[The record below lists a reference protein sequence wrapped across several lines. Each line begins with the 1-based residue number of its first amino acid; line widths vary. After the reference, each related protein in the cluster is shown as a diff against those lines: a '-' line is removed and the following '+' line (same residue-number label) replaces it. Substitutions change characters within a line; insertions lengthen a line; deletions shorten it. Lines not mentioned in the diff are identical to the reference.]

1 MDHKSVHD
9 YLQSKPATFI
19 TQPFAQDTDVYKVQ
33 HKMFATLA
41 EGKEGQV
48 DANGEPVWWLNL
60 KCDPDEALLL
70 RDEFPAIVP
79 GYHMNKRLWNTVI
92 LDGSVPE
99 DKIKEMI
106 DKSYDIV
113 VDNLPTAQK
122 EELAK
127 IAGTLNK

>member
-1 MDHKSVHD
+1 MDQKCVHD

-19 TQPFAQDTDVYKVQ
+19 TQPFAQDVDVYKVQ
-33 HKMFATLA
+33 HKMFATLS

-48 DANGEPVWWLNL
+48 NESGEPIWWLNL

-70 RDEFPAIVP
+70 RDQYSSIVP

-99 DKIKEMI
+99 DEIKRMV
-106 DKSYDIV
+106 DNSYDIV

-122 EELAK
+122 TELEK
-127 IAGTLNK
+127 LKTSKD